1 MLTPI
6 DIEHF
11 TKRTD
16 AVSIHYKGETLSGKD
31 LCVFKEAE
39 FEGLKS
45 VPEEVIKNKIL
56 MSDLVG
62 ENILLQYPDSSCW
75 STTYHIEYVKIKEL
89 VENPEYDNSENYLI
103 VFKRLMNAPD
113 SIPERLMLYHELS
126 SQFLSKEVWHR
137 KIPCFKMWISPYV
150 YNSILERLK

>member
-6 DIEHF
+6 DIQHF
-11 TKRTD
+11 TKKTD
-16 AVSIHYKGETLSGKD
+16 AVSIHYKGDTLSGKN

-56 MSDLVG
+56 MSDLIG

-103 VFKRLMNAPD
+103 VFKRLMNAPN
-113 SIPERLMLYHELS
+113 SIPERLMLYHEPS
-126 SQFLSKEVWHR
+126 NRFLSNEAWHENT
-137 KIPCFKMWISPYV
+137 PSFKMWISPYV
-150 YNSILERLK
+150 YNKFQLR